1 MSSRPVMNRFVLDG
15 AVVLVTGG
23 AGLLG
28 VEHGRAVA
36 AAGGVPVLLDLDGE
50 RAVAAA
56 GTVAAESGA
65 QALGLAM
72 DVTDP
77 GSVGTALDETLSRFG
92 RADALVNNAA
102 NNPKVEDPESTRWS
116 RFENFPLE
124 QFRRDLEVG
133 LTGAFVCAQVVGR
146 HLAAQGKGSIVNVS
160 SDLGLIGPDQ
170 RIYRRSGL
178 ADADQPAKPVSYT
191 VAKAGMIGLTRYLAA
206 YWGEAGVRVN
216 ALAPGGVAA
225 GQPEDFVEQLTFRIP
240 LGRMAE
246 PDEYRA
252 AILFLVSDASSY
264 MTGATLVVD
273 GGHTAW

>member
-1 MSSRPVMNRFVLDG
+1 MTGRNVLDRFALDG

-50 RAVAAA
+50 RAAAA
-56 GTVAAESGA
+56 AASVASESGGE
-65 QALGLAM
+65 ALGLAM

-77 GSVGTALDETLSRFG
+77 ATVEAALAATLARLG
-92 RADALVNNAA
+92 RVDALVNNAA
-102 NNPKVEDPESTRWS
+102 NNPKVEDPESMRWS

-124 QFRRDLEVG
+124 QFRLDLEVG

-146 HLAAQGKGSIVNVS
+146 HLAAQGKGAIVNVS

-170 RIYRRSGL
+170 RIYRRPGL
-178 ADADQPAKPVSYT
+178 ADDEQPAKPVSYT

-206 YWGEAGVRVN
+206 YWGDAGVRVN

-225 GQPEDFVEQLTFRIP
+225 GQPEDFVEELTFRIP
-240 LGRMAE
+240 LGRMAQ

>member
-1 MSSRPVMNRFVLDG
+1 VSGRDVLDRFALEG
-15 AVVLVTGG
+15 AVVLITGG

-36 AAGGVPVLLDLDGE
+36 GAGGVPVLLDVDGE
-50 RAVAAA
+50 RAERAAA
-56 GTVAAESGA
+56 DLGA
-65 QALGLAM
+65 DALGLAT

-77 GSVGTALDETLSRFG
+77 ASVEAALAATLDRCG
-92 RADALVNNAA
+92 RVDALVNNAA
-102 NNPKVEDPESTRWS
+102 NNPKVEDPESMRWS
-116 RFENFPLE
+116 RFENFPLA
-124 QFRRDLEVG
+124 QFELDLAVG
-133 LTGAFVCAQVVGR
+133 LTGAFVCSQVVGR
-146 HLAAQGKGSIVNVS
+146 KLAEQRRGSIVNVA

-170 RIYRRSGL
+170 RIYRREGL
-178 ADADQPAKPVSYT
+178 ADDEQPAKPVSYT
-191 VAKAGMIGLTRYLAA
+191 VAKAGLIGLTRYLAA
-206 YWGEAGVRVN
+206 YWGDAGVRVN

-225 GQPEDFVEQLTFRIP
+225 GQPEEFVEQYAFRVP
-240 LGRMAE
+240 MGRMAE

>member
-1 MSSRPVMNRFVLDG
+1 MSGRPVLDRFALDG

-36 AAGGVPVLLDLDGE
+36 AGGGVPVLLDLDGD
-50 RAVAAA
+50 RALAAA
-56 GTVAAESGA
+56 ETVAAESGVH
-65 QALGLAM
+65 ALGLAM
-72 DVTDP
+72 DVTDTA
-77 GSVGTALDETLSRFG
+77 SVEAALAETLSRFG
-92 RADALVNNAA
+92 RVDALVNNAA
-102 NNPKVEDPESTRWS
+102 NNPKVEDPESMRWS
-116 RFENFPLE
+116 RFENFPLA
-124 QFRRDLEVG
+124 QFRLDLEVG

-146 HLAAQGKGSIVNVS
+146 HLAKQRKGSIVNVS

-170 RIYRRSGL
+170 RIYRRPGL
-178 ADADQPAKPVSYT
+178 ADDAQPAKPVSYT

-206 YWGEAGVRVN
+206 YWGDAGVRVN

>member
-1 MSSRPVMNRFVLDG
+1 MTGRDVLDRFALDG

-28 VEHGRAVA
+28 IEHGRAVA

-50 RAVAAA
+50 RAAAA
-56 GTVAAESGA
+56 AATVAAESGA
-65 QALGLAM
+65 ETLGLAM
-72 DVTDP
+72 DVTNP
-77 GSVGTALDETLSRFG
+77 ASVEAALAATLDRHG
-92 RADALVNNAA
+92 RVDALVNNAA
-102 NNPKVEDPESTRWS
+102 NNPKVEDPASMRWS
-116 RFENFPLE
+116 RFENFPLA
-124 QFRRDLEVG
+124 QFERDLAVG

-146 HLAAQGKGSIVNVS
+146 RLAEQHRGSIVNVA
-160 SDLGLIGPDQ
+160 SDLGLVGPDQ
-170 RIYRRSGL
+170 RIYRRPGL
-178 ADADQPAKPVSYT
+178 ADDEQPAKPVSYT
-191 VAKAGMIGLTRYLAA
+191 VAKAGLIGLTRYLAA
-206 YWGEAGVRVN
+206 YWGDAGVRVN

-225 GQPEDFVEQLTFRIP
+225 GQPEDFVEQLTYRIP

-246 PDEYRA
+246 ADEYRA